1 MVGDKRKTEWRHNF
15 FEIFWVLVIVS
26 KYEILIEDS
35 LGLSFGVSGRPLPDN
50 YHIYKKHETKKI
62 KSVII

>member
-1 MVGDKRKTEWRHNF
+1 MKTQFLWN
-15 FEIFWVLVIVS
+15 
-26 KYEILIEDS
+26 ILSPSYRFKIWDS
-35 LGLSFGVSGRPLPDN
+35 LGLSFGVSGRPLLDN